1 MEGKICDG
9 DYEPEE
15 DPEEWIDGVADEV
28 EEKRLQKTQVLEE
41 PEGSAKGTS
50 CLTPRNVYGWRE
62 ETISA
67 WGWYFRKREKEHFH
81 RRYVK
86 DAFFKFHRR
95 SH

>member
-28 EEKRLQKTQVLEE
+28 EEKRLQKTRVLEE

-50 CLTPRNVYGWRE
+50 CLTTRNVYGWRE

-67 WGWYFRKREKEHFH
+67 WGWYFRKRVSRLVAREFW
-81 RRYVK
+81 
-86 DAFFKFHRR
+86 
-95 SH
+95 